1 MDNMLLGSALGF
13 LGALLVVGG
22 FIWRSRTVPDSQLPQ
37 TYVSIDGI
45 RAVGEL
51 VVLKVFTQQ
60 IITKTD
66 HLFGDWG
73 EKWMTWLVSAK
84 KTAMIFEFVV
94 DFRYDLRSPLF
105 TPEIRNGSTV
115 HFTMPPCFYD
125 IQLKD
130 ISIYDEKASALAPL
144 LLPEWLGQ
152 VLGGK
157 FTEKQKNQLIRGAR
171 NKAEAMAHQLS
182 SRIMGEV
189 RHSAESTLR
198 SICRGMG
205 YTDATFTFRE
215 ETQVQGTIDIS
226 RFEES
231 VTGALAESDAHN
243 TSLQ

>member
-13 LGALLVVGG
+13 LGALIVVGG
-22 FIWRSRTVPDSQLPQ
+22 FIWRSKNTSASQPAQ
-37 TYVSIDGI
+37 THVAIEGI

-73 EKWMTWLVSAK
+73 EKWMTWLVSSK

-105 TPEIRNGSTV
+105 LPEIKGGSRV
-115 HFTMPPCFYD
+115 HFTMPPCYYD

-130 ISIYDEKASALAPL
+130 ISIYDEKASALAPI

-171 NKAEAMAHQLS
+171 DKAEAMARQLS
-182 SRIMGEV
+182 ACIMGEV

-198 SICRGMG
+198 SICQGMG
-205 YTDATFTFRE
+205 YSETTFSFRE
-215 ETQVQGTIDIS
+215 EPQVQGTIDIS
-226 RFEES
+226 HFEES
-231 VTGALAESDAHN
+231 VSGALVEGN
-243 TSLQ
+243 GQPPLLQ

>member
-22 FIWRSRTVPDSQLPQ
+22 FIWRSKNTPASQPPQ
-37 TYVSIDGI
+37 TFVSIEGI

-105 TPEIRNGSTV
+105 LPEIKGSSV

-171 NKAEAMAHQLS
+171 NKAEVMAHQLS

-189 RHSAESTLR
+189 RHSAESTLC
-198 SICRGMG
+198 SISRGMG
-205 YTDATFTFRE
+205 YADATFSFRE
-215 ETQVQGTIDIS
+215 ESQVQGTIDIS

-231 VTGALAESDAHN
+231 VSGALVEDN
-243 TSLQ
+243 

>member
-1 MDNMLLGSALGF
+1 
-13 LGALLVVGG
+13 
-22 FIWRSRTVPDSQLPQ
+22 
-37 TYVSIDGI
+37 
-45 RAVGEL
+45 
-51 VVLKVFTQQ
+51 
-60 IITKTD
+60 
-66 HLFGDWG
+66 
-73 EKWMTWLVSAK
+73 MTWLVSAK

-105 TPEIRNGSTV
+105 SPEVKDGTCV
-115 HFTMPPCFYD
+115 HFNMPPCFYD

-182 SRIMGEV
+182 TRMMGEV

-198 SICRGMG
+198 SISRGMG
-205 YTDATFTFRE
+205 YTDATFLFRE
-215 ETQVQGTIDIS
+215 ESQVQGTIDIS

-231 VTGALAESDAHN
+231 VSGAVLDHTVQN
-243 TSLQ
+243 TPLQ